1 MAEQRSY
8 RERRTYLIE
17 AVRKRRKKV
26 RQMAMDMAGAKCQLC
41 GYQKCAEA
49 LEFHHLDNDRK
60 DFSISNSGH
69 SRSWARV
76 KDEIEK
82 CVLLCANCHREVHSG
97 QRPLVKKPFQPS
109 ASS

>member
-1 MAEQRSY
+1 MAGKRTY
-8 RERRTYLIE
+8 RERRAYLIE

-26 RQMAMDMAGAKCQLC
+26 RQMAIDMGGAKCQLC
-41 GYQKCAEA
+41 GYHKCAEA
-49 LEFHHLDNDRK
+49 LEFHHCHNDRK

-97 QRPLVKKPFQPS
+97 QHTLGEKPIPPS

>member
-1 MAEQRSY
+1 MAEKRSY
-8 RERRTYLIE
+8 KDRRSYLIS

-26 RQMAMDMAGAKCQLC
+26 RQMAVELAGAKCLLC
-41 GYQKCAEA
+41 GYEKCPEA
-49 LEFHHLDNDRK
+49 LEFHHLDDERK

-76 KDEIEK
+76 KDEVSK

-97 QRPLVKKPFQPS
+97 I
-109 ASS
+109 SSIDPA